1 MQSFFIEVKTY
12 VPRSPCLRK
21 QQKAK
26 KPYGNVSRFEK
37 KREIY
42 SHSGGSWINIYIIF
56 QRGSYNFWI
65 YSFATLATN

>member
-42 SHSGGSWINIYIIF
+42 SHSGGS
-56 QRGSYNFWI
+56 
-65 YSFATLATN
+65 